1 MVIDNKTINKY
12 IHENLLK
19 VCDCELT
26 QNDLEQIETIAY
38 SGLKLIDKKDVYNY
52 NFMKYLTNLK
62 SFFVEYVPLNDEI
75 IENLNSVNGLENL
88 SLYFCLISASSKID
102 CNIRNIYIDKCN
114 CSDFSFMSKLDS
126 LEELKLINVNTID
139 IKDITKFEN
148 LKTLYICNSKII
160 NAEKLNSFK
169 RLSVLVLDG
178 SEIDNEESIMQLGK
192 NIQVQRNEFYCG
204 TTV

>member
-12 IHENLLK
+12 IYENLLK
-19 VCDCELT
+19 DCDCELT
-26 QNDLEQIETIAY
+26 QNDLAQIETIAY

-62 SFFVEYVPLNDEI
+62 SFFAEYVPVNDEI
-75 IENLNSVNGLENL
+75 IENLNSINGLENL
-88 SLYFCLISASSKID
+88 SLYFCLISTNNKID
-102 CNIRNIYIDKCN
+102 CNIRNVYIDKCN

-126 LEELKLINVNTID
+126 LEELKLINVDAID

-169 RLSVLVLDG
+169 KLSVLVLDG
-178 SEIDNEESIMQLGK
+178 SEADNEESIIELGK
-192 NIQVQRNEFYCG
+192 NIQVQKNEFYCEI
-204 TTV
+204 TV

>member
-12 IHENLLK
+12 IYENLLK
-19 VCDCELT
+19 DCDCELT

-52 NFMKYLTNLK
+52 NFIKYLTNLK
-62 SFFVEYVPLNDEI
+62 SFFLEYVPVNDEI
-75 IENLNSVNGLENL
+75 IENLNSVNALENL
-88 SLYFCLISASSKID
+88 SLYFCLISANSKID

-114 CSDFSFMSKLDS
+114 CSDFSFINKLNT
-126 LEELKLINVNTID
+126 LEELKLINVDTID

-160 NAEKLNSFK
+160 NAENLNSFK
-169 RLSVLVLDG
+169 KLSVLVLDG
-178 SEIDNEESIMQLGK
+178 SEADNEESIMELGK
-192 NIQVQRNEFYCG
+192 NIQVQKNEFYLG
-204 TTV
+204 MTV

>member
-12 IHENLLK
+12 IYENLLK
-19 VCDCELT
+19 DCDFELT

-38 SGLKLIDKKDVYNY
+38 SGLKLIDKKDVYAY

-62 SFFVEYVPLNDEI
+62 SFFVEYVPVNDEI
-75 IENLNSVNGLENL
+75 IENLNSIGSLENL
-88 SLYFCLISASSKID
+88 SLYFCLISTNNKID
-102 CNIRNIYIDKCN
+102 CNIKNVYIDKCN
-114 CSDFSFMSKLDS
+114 CSDFSFISKLDT
-126 LEELKLINVNTID
+126 LEELKLINVETID
-139 IKDITKFEN
+139 INDIKKFEN

-160 NAEKLNSFK
+160 NAEILNLFK
-169 RLSVLVLDG
+169 NLSLLVLDG
-178 SEIDNEESIMQLGK
+178 SELDNEESIIELEK